1 MPLDITSLSLEGI
14 AVVNIPSMHGGSN
27 LWGESKKADKS
38 SHHALD
44 KSAEVITDREL
55 LKTRSQGGPLPLTSP
70 SPHGP
75 SYPNNRDA
83 AFPVSVCSWVYSC
96 HEVSSSL
103 FSLICFLCCSPE
115 DMSDKRLEVL
125 GLEGA
130 MEMGQIYTGLKS
142 AGLRLAQTP
151 QITIKF
157 SSLTLR
163 T

>member
-1 MPLDITSLSLEGI
+1 
-14 AVVNIPSMHGGSN
+14 
-27 LWGESKKADKS
+27 
-38 SHHALD
+38 
-44 KSAEVITDREL
+44 
-55 LKTRSQGGPLPLTSP
+55 
-70 SPHGP
+70 
-75 SYPNNRDA
+75 
-83 AFPVSVCSWVYSC
+83 
-96 HEVSSSL
+96 
-103 FSLICFLCCSPE
+103 
-115 DMSDKRLEVL
+115 MSDKRLEVL